1 MKIPKIEYNKL
12 YDGGNEIHIS
22 FSDKCLNTIGI
33 FPPNAV
39 TDDKIHRFG
48 KHGECWYVL
57 HESKRGTGTI
67 YGYYGDWSSPE
78 NEQLFFCSKEQGLT
92 TQEREDAK
100 RQQRDME
107 REKEEIRKRISVEM
121 LSYYNSL
128 PMADDH
134 PYLEKKGV
142 FAMPD
147 LRVDGDLLII
157 PLYDANGK
165 IQTLQKIDGSGE
177 KKLYYGLSSSSVR
190 YVFSG
195 STRVFLCEGYATG
208 ASIHEATGATV
219 VCAMFAGNLP
229 KVARDYKGATV
240 IADND
245 ESKTGETKAEECKD
259 SDCDYILIPNLGW
272 DANDYASAY
281 GREALKE
288 LLLGK
293 EEKPEE
299 DNFYFVPMS
308 AFDEQP
314 DLPPYLVKDMFSC
327 GQIGMTIGA
336 SGTGKTFFLLD
347 IMFTLSSGLSEWNGH
362 KCRKANVAY
371 LCGEG
376 FYGIPKRRRAWML
389 EHNITDTGNISI
401 SKYAKDLTNNKDLA
415 EVIEDMERLRQAWG
429 SVDLVVIDTYNQFN
443 SGDENAA
450 DSAHAFLANIGEIQ
464 KTFSCCLIL
473 CHHTALGQDA
483 QRRARGSSV
492 MHGAMDFVFLMERDQ
507 DNPDFFSLSTIK
519 QKDIEM
525 APPMGFELK
534 QVSLGWYDK
543 YDGTEYTSAS
553 FVSRDMKE
561 SKKLT
566 APCFEIYSLFK
577 DYWVNREEH
586 IYAEEDGFWLIPR
599 ADMEEFVMLW
609 KRVKDSK
616 EITRESAY
624 RSLKSD
630 REITKMMGE
639 KMQKGDKGYYLVKA
653 SKNYQWDKGTDV
665 GQRQ

>member
-22 FSDKCLNTIGI
+22 FSNKCLNTIGI

-78 NEQLFFCSKEQGLT
+78 NKQLFFCSREQGLT
-92 TQEREDAK
+92 TQEKEDAK

-147 LRVDGDLLII
+147 LRIDGDLLII
-157 PLYDANGK
+157 PLYDVNGK
-165 IQTLQKIDGSGE
+165 IQTLQKIDERGE

-245 ESKTGETKAEECKD
+245 ESKTGETKAEECRE

-293 EEKPEE
+293 EEDEE
-299 DNFYFVPMS
+299 DEDEDDYFIDAIDMLK
-308 AFDEQP
+308 QP
-314 DLPPYLVKDMFSC
+314 TFPPYLIKGMFSC
-327 GQIGMTIGA
+327 GQIGMMVGA
-336 SGTGKTFFLLD
+336 SGTGKTFSLLD
-347 IMFTLSSGLSEWNGH
+347 MALTLTTGLGEWNGH
-362 KCRKANVAY
+362 KCKKANVCY

-376 FYGIPKRRRAWML
+376 YDGIKLRIKAWL
-389 EHNITDTGNISI
+389 IEHGLRDEDVGNLFC
-401 SKYAKDLTNNKDLA
+401 SKYSKDLTNNKDLTYI
-415 EVIEDMERLRQAWG
+415 IEKMARRQKRWG
-429 SVDLVVIDTYNQFN
+429 TIDLVIIDTYNQFN

-464 KTFSCCLIL
+464 RAFSSCLIL
-473 CHHTALGQDA
+473 SHHTGLGQDA

-492 MHGAMDFVFLMERDQ
+492 MHGAMDFVFLLEKDP
-507 DNPDFFSLSTIK
+507 DNDHFFSLSTIK
-519 QKDIEM
+519 QKDIEA

-534 QVSLGWYDK
+534 QVSLGWYDP
-543 YDGTEYTSAS
+543 DGEECTSCVA
-553 FVSRDMKE
+553 VSRDMKE
-561 SKKLT
+561 AKKLT

-586 IYAEEDGFWLIPR
+586 IYAEEGGFWLIPR

-609 KRVKDSK
+609 KRVKDGK

-624 RSLKSD
+624 RSLIGD
-630 REITKMMGE
+630 REIGKLLGE
-639 KMQKGDKGYYLVKA
+639 KLQKGDRGYYLLKKPSYTETICV
-653 SKNYQWDKGTDV
+653 
-665 GQRQ
+665 